1 MEPNIKKIW
10 GIAKSPEL
18 KLTDEELHLVVQ
30 AHTGKDSIKALNKR
44 EFQTVIRV
52 LGSMKDSAKKSERGR
67 SRFSG
72 NTATENQRKKIF
84 KLTQELG
91 WDKPSRVN
99 GMCRKMF
106 GVGAVEWLDYQQ
118 CSKLIEALKSM
129 AKRQRRGR
137 MKDCSLVIKVSND
150 VVSFEGQNISIEEL
164 AAVSGFLQVFI
175 GTEGL
180 KRGLDMDEVKN
191 NMLDIHLAAM
201 ETIEEQLRAGEL
213 DPDDS
218 S

>member
-1 MEPNIKKIW
+1 
-10 GIAKSPEL
+10 
-18 KLTDEELHLVVQ
+18 
-30 AHTGKDSIKALNKR
+30 
-44 EFQTVIRV
+44 
-52 LGSMKDSAKKSERGR
+52 
-67 SRFSG
+67 
-72 NTATENQRKKIF
+72 
-84 KLTQELG
+84 
-91 WDKPSRVN
+91 
-99 GMCRKMF
+99 
-106 GVGAVEWLDYQQ
+106 
-118 CSKLIEALKSM
+118 
-129 AKRQRRGR
+129 

-150 VVSFEGQNISIEEL
+150 VVRFEGQNISIEEL

>member
-1 MEPNIKKIW
+1 
-10 GIAKSPEL
+10 
-18 KLTDEELHLVVQ
+18 
-30 AHTGKDSIKALNKR
+30 
-44 EFQTVIRV
+44 
-52 LGSMKDSAKKSERGR
+52 
-67 SRFSG
+67 
-72 NTATENQRKKIF
+72 
-84 KLTQELG
+84 
-91 WDKPSRVN
+91 
-99 GMCRKMF
+99 
-106 GVGAVEWLDYQQ
+106 
-118 CSKLIEALKSM
+118 
-129 AKRQRRGR
+129 

-180 KRGLDMDEVKN
+180 KRGLDMDDVKN

-201 ETIEEQLRAGEL
+201 ETLEEQLRAGKL